1 MHLTSIKWLG
11 LFFRNNRKK
20 GMVSMDCECVSTD
33 PYYYDWS
40 VPPSQKEIDSL
51 VSLLKDFT
59 INIKI
64 PEFSTRS
71 EMHRWKRN
79 VIKEHLDK

>member
-20 GMVSMDCECVSTD
+20 GMVNMDCESATID
-33 PYYYDWS
+33 PDYYDWS

-79 VIKEHLDK
+79 IIKEYLDK